1 MFYLKCLDPDKH
13 RTHHYS
19 KHISISSFRERGD
32 LKMYTDEKLKRI
44 LEENKTIAVVGCS
57 RDPKKPAHTVP
68 KYMKEQGYEI
78 IPVNPF
84 ADQILGEKVHKSL
97 SEINKPIDIVDI
109 FRPSEQCLEVVKEA
123 VNLKP
128 KVIWMQLGIKNEE
141 AAQLAEKN
149 GIEVIMDKCILV
161 EHRNLIKK

>member
-1 MFYLKCLDPDKH
+1 
-13 RTHHYS
+13 
-19 KHISISSFRERGD
+19 
-32 LKMYTDEKLKRI
+32 MYTDEKLKRI
-44 LEENKTIAVVGCS
+44 LEKNQKIAVVGCS
-57 RDPKKPAHTVP
+57 RDPQKAAHTVP
-68 KYMKEQGYEI
+68 KYMKEQGYKI

-84 ADQILGEKVHKSL
+84 ADLILEEKVHKSL
-97 SEINKPIDIVDI
+97 SEINEPVDIINI

-149 GIEVIMDKCILV
+149 GIEVVMDKCFYI
-161 EHRNLIKK
+161 EHKNLIKK

>member
-1 MFYLKCLDPDKH
+1 MN
-13 RTHHYS
+13 S
-19 KHISISSFRERGD
+19 E
-32 LKMYTDEKLKRI
+32 EKFKKI
-44 LEENKTIAVVGCS
+44 LQENKTIAVVGCS
-57 RDPKKPAHTVP
+57 RESEKPSHTVP
-68 KYMKEQGYEI
+68 KYMKEEGYKI

-97 SEINKPIDIVDI
+97 SEINEPIDIVNI

-123 VNLKP
+123 INLKP

-149 GIEVIMDKCILV
+149 GIEVIMDKCFYI
-161 EHRNLIKK
+161 EHQNLIKK